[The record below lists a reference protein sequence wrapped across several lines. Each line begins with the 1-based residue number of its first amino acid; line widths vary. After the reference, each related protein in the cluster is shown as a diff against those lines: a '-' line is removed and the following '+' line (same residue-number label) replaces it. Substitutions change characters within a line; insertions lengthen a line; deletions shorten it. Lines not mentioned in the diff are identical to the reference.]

1 MKSKQAGNC
10 GPCCSSVEALDQPTN
25 VHDQARIEIG
35 PHTLERGRSAKIF
48 NFPMP
53 SLHLAGKKL
62 NTCKAMEEQGGNLTN
77 WISRQ
82 RESSS
87 DKELWDKFFHESTTR
102 LCNLLIKWVLSRVH
116 LDLGQWWSLKQWFWT
131 LSWQFRKIVLFYF
144 HSSSILLRKLPN
156 SEFWSFKWKRVTRR
170 QTNII

>member
-10 GPCCSSVEALDQPTN
+10 GPCCSSVEALDQPTK

-35 PHTLERGRSAKIF
+35 PHTLERRRSGKIF

-53 SLHLAGKKL
+53 SLHLSGKEKL
-62 NTCKAMEEQGGNLTN
+62 NTCKGMEEQGDNLTN

-87 DKELWDKFFHESTTR
+87 DKELRD
-102 LCNLLIKWVLSRVH
+102 
-116 LDLGQWWSLKQWFWT
+116 
-131 LSWQFRKIVLFYF
+131 
-144 HSSSILLRKLPN
+144 
-156 SEFWSFKWKRVTRR
+156 
-170 QTNII
+170 